1 MVLIILSEDF
11 LYNSKLSGFNFQPSY
26 IGKGC
31 VAKCS
36 EDLQCKH
43 FTRLK

>member
-1 MVLIILSEDF
+1 MVLIVLSEDF
-11 LYNSKLSGFNFQPSY
+11 LYNLKLSGFNFQAPY

-31 VAKCS
+31 VAKCP